1 MKNTKKN
8 KISFLFRVVIMLIF
22 LMTSSYLIA
31 QNANNKNEGNG
42 VIQEIKQETPPTLA
56 EIIPDVAILSD
67 KLTSI
72 INSIDDFEDIDGI
85 DENYKEIAKKLKSIG
100 DQFDVFKK
108 EENFSTNELDN
119 LKSELNQSGQ
129 RFDDSNKS
137 LKETIELLEKSR
149 IEWLNSKN
157 KWSNYESLL
166 SNEDLPFEAKKSLK
180 TANVTIEKAL
190 NVIGS
195 KLNDLMKLQQSGYKN
210 QSTIK
215 DLNTQIL
222 VLRQKKITS
231 AFEDGSI
238 PMYSSKFYQQ
248 FNDKLWQKIKR
259 GFSSVI
265 LPSKSYFENNWWLYV
280 YQLFITIFIVY
291 IIRRNS
297 KFLKDHTEFDYF
309 TERSISAGI
318 FFGFLSILIFHSD
331 MKSVPLWNLF
341 SFLIGGIAFC
351 RLISNRKV
359 EPWKNRFYYI
369 LVAILTCTG
378 VLHVFNLPIILFR
391 IFIVSISIF
400 SLFRLYKWNK
410 NHKES
415 ASYKRYRWLFFSLFI
430 YLIIIVISEVIG
442 KEVLALYMYESLL
455 KSFMLI
461 VFTIVFLNMIRAGV
475 EVVFKIISN
484 GDLTNMEEDE
494 NNSKLLDK
502 TVLNISTFI
511 GILIFILGVIPRLL
525 VFWNIYNDIPEA
537 YEKLVNIGF
546 TFGESHFSLG
556 IIITSIS
563 ILYGCYVAS
572 TVIEMLL
579 MNDRLDR
586 QLEIGAR
593 LSIAQL
599 IRYFLMFI
607 GFLMAIAA
615 LGFDLTNFTIILSAL
630 GVGIGFGLQGV
641 VNNFVSGLILLFER
655 PIREGDTV
663 EIDGAWSNVKKIGL
677 RSTTVQTFDQSD
689 VIIPNSDLVY
699 NKVTNWTLNNNR
711 KRIIIAVGV
720 AYGSDINL
728 VMNILREIGKENEA
742 LVKNVNPVVLFRD
755 FAESTLNFE
764 LRVRAKDLNKALQ
777 TESDLR
783 SEIDARFREHN
794 IEIAFPQRDLYI
806 KNLEGSVLDKIEEEK
821 KPKEKKPNVVKPIAT
836 KPVSTTKKEDK
847 SSDKK

>member
-1 MKNTKKN
+1 MKDTKKN
-8 KISFLFRVVIMLIF
+8 KNLFMYKGIVILLF
-22 LMTSSYLIA
+22 FMTSSCLFA
-31 QNANNKNEGNG
+31 QDSNKNKDGSSI
-42 VIQEIKQETPPTLA
+42 IQDVKKETPPSLA
-56 EIIPDVAILSD
+56 EIIPDVAVLSD

-72 INSIDDFEDIDGI
+72 NNSIDDFGNVDGI
-85 DENYKEIAKKLKSIG
+85 DENYKEIAKKLKDIG
-100 DQFDVFKK
+100 AQFEVFKK
-108 EENFSTNELDN
+108 EESFSTNELDN

-129 RFDDSNKS
+129 EFDDSNKT
-137 LKETIELLEKSR
+137 LKDAIELLEESR
-149 IEWLNSKN
+149 DEWLNSKN
-157 KWSNYESLL
+157 KWSNYNSLL

-180 TANVTIEKAL
+180 TASVTIEKAL
-190 NVIGS
+190 TVIGS

-222 VLRQKKITS
+222 ILRQKKITS

-248 FNDKLWQKIKR
+248 FNDKLWNKIKS

-280 YQLFITIFIVY
+280 YQIFITVFIVY
-291 IIRRNS
+291 IIRKNS
-297 KFLKDHTEFDYF
+297 NFLKDHTEFDYF
-309 TERSISAGI
+309 TERSFSAGI
-318 FFGFLSILIFHSD
+318 FFGFLSMLIFHSD

-369 LVAILTCTG
+369 LVVILTCTG
-378 VLHVFNLPIILFR
+378 ILHVFNLPIVLFR
-391 IFIVSISIF
+391 IFVVSVSVY
-400 SLFRLYKWNK
+400 SLFRLYSWNK
-410 NHKES
+410 NYKES
-415 ASYKRYRWLFFSLFI
+415 ESYKKYRWLFFSLFI
-430 YLIIIVISEVIG
+430 YLIIIVFSEIIG

-455 KSFMLI
+455 KSFVLI
-461 VFTIVFLNMIRAGV
+461 VFTIVFLNMIRAGI

-484 GDLTNMEEDE
+484 GDLTNIEEDE
-494 NNSKLLDK
+494 SNSQLLDK
-502 TVLNISTFI
+502 TVLNLSTFI
-511 GILIFILGVIPRLL
+511 GILVFILGVIPRLL

-537 YEKLVNIGF
+537 YEKLVSIGF

-556 IIITSIS
+556 IIITSIT
-563 ILYGCYVAS
+563 ILYGCYVSS

-579 MNDRLDR
+579 MNDRFDR
-586 QLEIGAR
+586 KLEIGAR

-607 GFLMAIAA
+607 GFLLAIAA

-663 EIDGAWSNVKKIGL
+663 EIEGAWSSVKKIGL

-728 VMNILREIGKENEA
+728 VMNILREIGKENDA
-742 LVKNVNPVVLFRD
+742 LVKNVNPQVLFRD

-764 LRVRAKDLNKALQ
+764 LRVRAKDQNKALQ

-783 SEIDARFREHN
+783 AEIDTRFREN
-794 IEIAFPQRDLYI
+794 SIEIAFPQRDLYI
-806 KNLEGSVLDKIEEEK
+806 KNLEGSILDNNTVEK
-821 KPKEKKPNVVKPIAT
+821 KLKEITPMK
-836 KPVSTTKKEDK
+836 TTKKEDK
-847 SSDKK
+847 PSSKK